1 MVKCAL
7 NSLHSR
13 AVRDCVKCMAASGA
27 QGDDVD
33 EVAHQ
38 PAWLQDDAP
47 DDRAAA
53 DGTEAAAGVGNL
65 SLHERAASNGAAD
78 FIGLDNGAPA
88 ASAAA
93 AAPYANG
100 NGHSPPAPAAAVS
113 AAPASAAAAGPAA
126 PAPAR
131 DPLEDLLSLS
141 AGQAPEPPEPG
152 GTSCVS
158 VPEIQ
163 IQATAL
169 INACMPS
176 YHSLAILYVNGDS
189 PTTSPRYAI
198 L

>member
-1 MVKCAL
+1 
-7 NSLHSR
+7 
-13 AVRDCVKCMAASGA
+13 MAASGA

-47 DDRAAA
+47 DDCAAA
-53 DGTEAAAGVGNL
+53 DGTEAAAGIGNL

-88 ASAAA
+88 ASAAP
-93 AAPYANG
+93 AAPNG
-100 NGHSPPAPAAAVS
+100 NGHSPPAPAAAIP

-141 AGQAPEPPEPG
+141 AGQAPEPPKPG
-152 GTSCVS
+152 GTLCFS
-158 VPEIQ
+158 VPDIH
-163 IQATAL
+163 I
-169 INACMPS
+169 
-176 YHSLAILYVNGDS
+176 
-189 PTTSPRYAI
+189 
-198 L
+198 